1 MERKQAKMP
10 QIGNDNIIF
19 TITISLYFSPMML
32 KEKLRFM
39 KTIFLSHHFPLE
51 IIGLSCAMVLSELP

>member
-1 MERKQAKMP
+1 MP
-10 QIGNDNIIF
+10 QIRNDNIISI
-19 TITISLYFSPMML
+19 ITISPYFSSMKL

-39 KTIFLSHHFPLE
+39 KTIFLSLHFPLE